1 MPEFILQDRLEGTQV
16 DAEQQKKYEEIL
28 ELLLAAGYFRARIKG
43 LRPFDKVIGGLT
55 WSIMNRLENFLF
67 FCESVNSLL
76 FSCSVPLML
85 TLIFSSKKERSWVK
99 KSSLEKISLKLSV
112 K

>member
-1 MPEFILQDRLEGTQV
+1 MLVMQDRLEGTQV

-55 WSIMNRLENFLF
+55 WSIMNR
-67 FCESVNSLL
+67 SHAHA
-76 FSCSVPLML
+76 
-85 TLIFSSKKERSWVK
+85 I
-99 KSSLEKISLKLSV
+99 
-112 K
+112 